1 MDMATL
7 VSITDT
13 IDTYMYTYFLVFLLV
28 GTGLYFTIRTKGV
41 QFTHIKDMFKAIA
54 EKKHVEGGK
63 SVSSFQA
70 MMVSTASRVGT
81 GNIAGVATAIAVGG
95 PGAVFWMWI
104 MAFINGASAFVESTL
119 AQIWKVRAGNGEFR
133 GGPAYYIEQAL
144 HKRWLGVVFAVSL
157 ILCFALGFNGLQTYN
172 MSSSI
177 EYFYNQA
184 VAGQEGVPGYFETQI
199 PFAIGLLLAIVFAF
213 ALFGGTQRISFLT
226 SAIVPVMAIL
236 YLLLAIVMAVMNAD
250 ALPAVFGLI
259 FQEAFNF
266 DSIVGGF
273 AGSMIVQGIKR
284 GLFSNEAGM
293 GSAPNAAA
301 SASVSHP
308 VKQGLVQALS
318 VFIDTILI
326 CTCSAVMIMI
336 FVQNPENMALTP
348 FGGNDAEDAL
358 TNMPLVQQTMLSA
371 FGNLGI
377 IFMTIAIFAF
387 AFSSLIGNYFYAEQ
401 NLKFITQSPAALN
414 VFRIVCAVVVFF
426 GAQSNLTLAWNL
438 ADIFMGI
445 EAIINIVVILILG
458 KWAFAA
464 LEDYKAQKRQGLD
477 PVFVAESIPGMPATD
492 CWHETREELYDV
504 DGGIVFGNMAE

>member
-1 MDMATL
+1 MDMDAL
-7 VSITDT
+7 VNITDT
-13 IDTYMYTYFLVFLLV
+13 IDSYMYTYFLVFLLI
-28 GTGLYFTIRTKGV
+28 GTGLYFTFRTKGV
-41 QFTHIKDMFKAIA
+41 QFTHIKDMFKAIT
-54 EKKHVEGGK
+54 EKKHVPGQK

-104 MAFINGASAFVESTL
+104 MALINGASAFVESTL
-119 AQIWKVRAGNGEFR
+119 AQIWKVRGENGEFR

-144 HKRWLGVVFAVSL
+144 HKRWLGIVFAIAL

-184 VAGQEGVPGYFETQI
+184 VAGQTDVPGYFDTRI
-199 PFAIGLLLAIVFAF
+199 PFVIGILLAIVFAF
-213 ALFGGTQRISFLT
+213 VLFGGTHRISFLT
-226 SAIVPVMAIL
+226 SAIVPAMAIL
-236 YLLLAIVMAVMNAD
+236 YLVLAVIMAVMNASS
-250 ALPAVFGLI
+250 LPAVFGLI
-259 FQEAFNF
+259 FQEAFDF
-266 DSIVGGF
+266 QSIVGGF

-308 VKQGLVQALS
+308 VKQGLVQTLS

-336 FVQNPENMALTP
+336 FVQGHMELTP
-348 FGGNDAEDAL
+348 FGGAEDGL
-358 TNMPLVQQTMLSA
+358 TNMPLVQQTMLYA
-371 FGNLGI
+371 FGDLGI
-377 IFMTIAIFAF
+377 IFMTVAIFAF

-401 NLKFITQSPAALN
+401 NFKFITDSRVALT
-414 VFRIVCAVVVFF
+414 VFRIVCAIVVFF

-445 EAIINIVVILILG
+445 QAFINIVVILILG

-464 LEDYKAQKRQGLD
+464 LDDYKAQKRAGLD
-477 PVFVAESIPGMPATD
+477 PVFVADDFPGMPATE
-492 CWHETREELYDV
+492 CWHETRAELPTID
-504 DGGIVFGNMAE
+504 DGIVFSHDE

>member
-1 MDMATL
+1 MDMDAL
-7 VSITDT
+7 ISITDT
-13 IDTYMYTYFLVFLLV
+13 IDTYMYTYFLVFLLIAA
-28 GTGLYFTIRTKGV
+28 GLYFTFRTKFV
-41 QFTHIKDMFKAIA
+41 QFTHLKDMFKAIT
-54 EKKHVEGGK
+54 EKKHVEGKK

-104 MAFINGASAFVESTL
+104 MALINGASAFVESTL
-119 AQIWKVRAGNGEFR
+119 AQIWKVHSDDGGFR
-133 GGPAYYIEQAL
+133 GGPAYYIQQAL
-144 HKRWLGVVFAVSL
+144 HSRGLGIVFAVSL

-177 EYFYNQA
+177 EYFYDQA
-184 VAGQEGVPGYFETQI
+184 VAGAAGAPDYFSTQI

-213 ALFGGTQRISFLT
+213 VLFGGTHRISFLT
-226 SAIVPVMAIL
+226 SAIVPAMAIL
-236 YLLLAIVMAVMNAD
+236 YLLLAIVMAVMNASS
-250 ALPAVFGLI
+250 LPAVFGLI
-259 FQEAFNF
+259 FQEAFDF
-266 DSIVGGF
+266 SSIVGGF

-308 VKQGLVQALS
+308 VKQGLVQTLS

-336 FVQNPENMALTP
+336 FVQGNMGLTP
-348 FGGNDAEDAL
+348 FGGAAEGEAL
-358 TNMPLVQQTMLSA
+358 TNMPLVQQTMLST
-371 FGNLGI
+371 FGNAGI
-377 IFMTIAIFAF
+377 IFMTLAIFAF

-401 NLKFITQSPAALN
+401 NFKFITSSRPALY
-414 VFRIVCAVVVFF
+414 VFRIVCAIVVFF

-445 EAIINIVVILILG
+445 EAVINIVVIFILG

-464 LEDYKAQKRQGLD
+464 LEDYDKQKAQGLD
-477 PVFVAESIPGMPATD
+477 PVFVADDFAGMPATE
-492 CWHETREELYDV
+492 CWHETREEIEEFDSTHN
-504 DGGIVFGNMAE
+504 D

>member
-1 MDMATL
+1 MDMDTL
-7 VSITDT
+7 VTITDT
-13 IDTYMYTYFLVFLLV
+13 IDTYMYTYFLMFLLI
-28 GTGLYFTIRTKGV
+28 GAGIYFTIRTKGV
-41 QFTHIKDMFKAIA
+41 QFTHLKDMFRAIT

-104 MAFINGASAFVESTL
+104 MALINGASAFVESTL
-119 AQIWKVRAGNGEFR
+119 AQIWKVRGENGEFR

-144 HKRWLGVVFAVSL
+144 HKRWLGILFAISL

-177 EYFYNQA
+177 EYFYNEA
-184 VAGQEGVPGYFETQI
+184 VAGQAGAPAYFDTQI

-213 ALFGGTQRISFLT
+213 VLFGGTHRISFLT
-226 SAIVPVMAIL
+226 SFIVPAMAVL
-236 YLLLAIVMAVMNAD
+236 YLLLAVVMAVMNAG
-250 ALPAVFGLI
+250 ALPTVFGLI
-259 FQEAFNF
+259 FSEAFDF
-266 DSIVGGF
+266 SSIVGGF

-308 VKQGLVQALS
+308 AKQGLVQTLS
-318 VFIDTILI
+318 VFIDTIVI

-336 FVQNPENMALTP
+336 FVQDPAHMALTP
-348 FGGNDAEDAL
+348 FGSNGEGTL

-371 FGNLGI
+371 FGDLGI
-377 IFMTIAIFAF
+377 IFMTVAIFAF

-401 NLKFITQSPAALN
+401 NFKFITPSRPALYA
-414 VFRIVCAVVVFF
+414 FRIVCAIVVFF
-426 GAQSNLTLAWNL
+426 GAQSTLTLAWNL
-438 ADIFMGI
+438 ADIFMGL
-445 EAIINIVVILILG
+445 EAIINIVVIIILG

-464 LEDYKAQKRQGLD
+464 LEDYKKQKAAGLD
-477 PVFVAESIPGMPATD
+477 PVFVAEDFPGMPATE
-492 CWHETREELYDV
+492 CWHETREELETI
-504 DGGIVFGNMAE
+504 DGGRFFGNIED

>member
-1 MDMATL
+1 MNMDAL
-7 VSITDT
+7 VNITDT
-13 IDTYMYTYFLVFLLV
+13 IDTYMYTYFLVFLLI
-28 GTGLYFTIRTKGV
+28 GAGIYFTIRTKGV
-41 QFTHIKDMFKAIA
+41 QFTHIKDMFRAIS

-95 PGAVFWMWI
+95 PGAVFWMWV
-104 MAFINGASAFVESTL
+104 MALINGASAFVESTL
-119 AQIWKVRAGNGEFR
+119 AQIWKVRGENGEFR
-133 GGPAYYIEQAL
+133 GGPAYYIQQAL
-144 HKRWLGVVFAVSL
+144 HSRWLGIVFAVSL
-157 ILCFALGFNGLQTYN
+157 ILCFGLGFNGLQTYN

-184 VAGQEGVPGYFETQI
+184 VAGQTGVPGYFETRI
-199 PFAIGLLLAIVFAF
+199 PMAIGILLAIVFAF
-213 ALFGGTQRISFLT
+213 VLFGGTHRISFLT
-226 SAIVPVMAIL
+226 SAIVPAMAGL
-236 YLLLAIVMAVMNAD
+236 YLLLAVVMAVMNAG

-259 FQEAFNF
+259 FSEAFNVQ
-266 DSIVGGF
+266 SLAGGF

-308 VKQGLVQALS
+308 AKQGLVQTLS

-336 FVQNPENMALTP
+336 FVQGNMNLIP
-348 FGGNDAEDAL
+348 FGGAADGL
-358 TNMPLVQQTMLSA
+358 TNMPLVQQTMLYG
-371 FGNLGI
+371 FGDLGI

-401 NLKFITQSPAALN
+401 NFRFITDSKPALY
-414 VFRIVCAVVVFF
+414 VFRIVCALVVFF
-426 GAQSNLTLAWNL
+426 GAQSSLTLAWNL

-445 EAIINIVVILILG
+445 EAIINIIVILILG

-464 LEDYKAQKRQGLD
+464 LEDYKAQKRKGLD
-477 PVFVAESIPGMPATD
+477 PVFVADDFPGMPATE
-492 CWHETREELYDV
+492 CWHETREELQTV
-504 DGGIVFGNMAE
+504 DEGIVFSNTGE

>member
-1 MDMATL
+1 MDMDAL
-7 VSITDT
+7 VKITDT
-13 IDTYMYTYFLVFLLV
+13 IDTYMYTYFLVFLLI
-28 GTGLYFTIRTKGV
+28 GAGLYFTIRTKGI
-41 QFTHIKDMFKAIA
+41 QFTHIKDMFKVIT
-54 EKKHVEGGK
+54 EKKHTAGSK

-70 MMVSTASRVGT
+70 MMVATASRVGT

-95 PGAVFWMWI
+95 PGAVFWMWV
-104 MAFINGASAFVESTL
+104 MALINGSSAFVESTL
-119 AQIWKVRAGNGEFR
+119 AQIWKVKGDNGEFR

-144 HKRWLGVVFAVSL
+144 HKHWLAMLFAISL
-157 ILCFALGFNGLQTYN
+157 IMCFALGFNGLQTYN

-184 VAGQEGVPGYFETQI
+184 VTGLPGAPGFFETRI
-199 PFAIGLLLAIVFAF
+199 PMVIGILLAIVFAF
-213 ALFGGTQRISFLT
+213 VLFGGTHRISFLT
-226 SAIVPVMAIL
+226 SAIVPAMAIL
-236 YLLLAIVMAVMNAD
+236 YLLMAVVMAVMNAD

-259 FQEAFNF
+259 FSKAFDF
-266 DSIVGGF
+266 SSIVGGF

-308 VKQGLVQALS
+308 VKQGLVQTLS
-318 VFIDTILI
+318 VFIDTIVI

-336 FVQNPENMALTP
+336 FVSGHMELTA
-348 FGGNDAEDAL
+348 FGGATDGL
-358 TNMPLVQQTMLSA
+358 TNMPLVQQTMLYA
-371 FGNLGI
+371 FGDAGI

-401 NLKFITQSPAALN
+401 NFRFITKNPTALV
-414 VFRIVCAVVVFF
+414 VFRLVCALVVFF

-445 EAIINIVVILILG
+445 EAFINIAVILILG

-464 LEDYKAQKRQGLD
+464 LDDYKAQKAQGLD
-477 PVFVAESIPGMPATD
+477 PVFVASSIPGMPATE
-492 CWHETREELYDV
+492 CWHETREQLHDYNDSIAFGSSV
-504 DGGIVFGNMAE
+504 DEG

>member
-1 MDMATL
+1 MDMDAL
-7 VSITDT
+7 VAITDT
-13 IDTYMYTYFLVFLLV
+13 IDTYMYTYFLVFLLI
-28 GTGLYFTIRTKGV
+28 GAGLYFSIRTKFV
-41 QFTHIKDMFKAIA
+41 QFTHIKDMFKVIT
-54 EKKHVEGGK
+54 EKKHVAGEK

-70 MMVSTASRVGT
+70 MMVATASRVGT

-95 PGAVFWMWI
+95 PGAVFWMWV
-104 MAFINGASAFVESTL
+104 MALVNGASAFVESTL
-119 AQIWKVRAGNGEFR
+119 AQIWKVRGENGEFR

-144 HKRWLGVVFAVSL
+144 HKRWLGMVFAVAL
-157 ILCFALGFNGLQTYN
+157 IFCFALGFNGLQTYN

-177 EYFYNQA
+177 EYFYDQA
-184 VAGQEGVPGYFETQI
+184 VAHMSSAPSYFETQI
-199 PFAIGLLLAIVFAF
+199 PMVIGILLAIVFAF
-213 ALFGGTQRISFLT
+213 VLFGGTHRISFLT
-226 SAIVPVMAIL
+226 SVIVPVMAGL
-236 YLLLAIVMAVMNAD
+236 YLLLAIIMAVMNAS

-266 DSIVGGF
+266 ESIVGGF

-308 VKQGLVQALS
+308 AKQGLVQTLS

-336 FVQNPENMALTP
+336 FVQGNMELTP
-348 FGGNDAEDAL
+348 FGGAADGL

-371 FGNLGI
+371 FGDAGI

-401 NLKFITQSPAALN
+401 NFRFITKNEGALV
-414 VFRIVCAVVVFF
+414 VFRILCAVVVFF
-426 GAQSNLTLAWNL
+426 GAQSSLTLAWNL

-445 EAIINIVVILILG
+445 QAFINIVVIFILG

-464 LEDYKAQKRQGLD
+464 LDDYKAQKKQGLN
-477 PVFVAESIPGMPATD
+477 PVFLSSSIPGMPPTE
-492 CWHETREELYDV
+492 CWHEEREDLKDL
-504 DGGIVFGNMAE
+504 GAGIDFHLDID